1 MPTCYRDCHYVE
13 RSIQYPRHRG
23 GDSYQRILLPAVAA
37 HLAIAFH
44 ACDLGNDVP
53 DLATGSL
60 LWIFYGIMISA
71 WPIVLANL
79 VTALQAFA
87 ILWMKLRFPR
97 CDAECKRLQ
106 S

>member
-1 MPTCYRDCHYVE
+1 MVSFTMSSALSSTLGTAAAILTSASFFPQLLHIW
-13 RSIQYPRHRG
+13 RSRSTH
-23 GDSYQRILLPAVAA
+23 
-37 HLAIAFH
+37 AISATMYTIF
-44 ACDLGNDVP
+44 
-53 DLATGSL
+53 ATGSL

-97 CDAECKRLQ
+97 SDTQCKRLQ